1 MSRRELSKD
10 ERRLLIALV
19 ERSKHPDLF
28 MSLIDSISVEDMVDG
43 GMGSLSLFIESAP
56 NASRR
61 MKSQASELQFLD
73 ADGAVVIASL
83 NISEDGY
90 PFEID
95 LWKTTF
101 EPLIR
106 IPNDF
111 AEVSYGR
118 TPRECE

>member
-1 MSRRELSKD
+1 MNRRKLSSD
-10 ERRLLIALV
+10 ERRLLVALIG
-19 ERSKHPDLF
+19 RSKCADLF
-28 MSLIDSISVEDMVDG
+28 MDLLDSISVEDMEDG
-43 GMGSLSLFIESAP
+43 GMGSLSLFVESAP

-106 IPNDF
+106 IPDDF
-111 AEVSYGR
+111 TDVSYGNA
-118 TPRECE
+118 PKEDD